1 MRLQKAIFFNRA
13 PFNKLELNFDDSNI
27 FVLSGINGKGKTTV
41 LSYIVDSF
49 YELAKQAFQ
58 NEFENIANKF
68 YRVSSFLSTL
78 DSTKPSIVY
87 LRYTDK
93 GHILDYIDL
102 RGDCSKE
109 VYNAI
114 INLDEKIPF
123 ESIRKSS
130 LVSKIWSVNNK
141 NEIQDLFSK
150 NLLTYFPAYRY
161 ETPSYLNDPYKIK
174 LKFHTNLEFS
184 GYLPNPIE
192 VISDIDAIANWIMDV
207 QLDVK
212 LYPESFT
219 PVESQ
224 LNIILNSILKNKIST
239 QTRIGIGARYNSA
252 QRIAVTDAKG
262 NAIYPNIYV
271 MSSGELALFSLFAE
285 LARQT
290 DIIYST
296 IPNITGIVLV
306 DEIEEHLHIK
316 LQKEILP
323 ELLSMFPNLQFVVT
337 SHSPFLSL
345 GLAESRLKYHIF
357 DFDNNAILCEP
368 QDNSLFK
375 EVYNILITENENYAK
390 RYNDLSSE
398 IAKSTTP
405 LIITEGKTDWKHIRA
420 AMKALRIKDLNIEFY
435 EYEDTLGDSK
445 LLSLLEDYARI
456 SQKRKI
462 IGIFDRDN
470 EQIVCK
476 IEQNNKLYY
485 ALGNNV
491 FAFCVPTANQD
502 VYGKYTSIEH
512 YYKRENLLKED
523 ENHRRLFLGEE
534 FYESGNSKDLK
545 CRTRIKGIANKVM
558 VNGIIDEKVYN
569 AKTDPEEKH
578 SIAMSK
584 KAYASK
590 IYEED
595 AYADGFDFSEFNK
608 IFELLRKIC
617 NES

>member
-58 NEFENIANKF
+58 NEIENIANKF

-224 LNIILNSILKNKIST
+224 LN
-239 QTRIGIGARYNSA
+239 
-252 QRIAVTDAKG
+252 
-262 NAIYPNIYV
+262 
-271 MSSGELALFSLFAE
+271 
-285 LARQT
+285 
-290 DIIYST
+290 
-296 IPNITGIVLV
+296 
-306 DEIEEHLHIK
+306 
-316 LQKEILP
+316 
-323 ELLSMFPNLQFVVT
+323 
-337 SHSPFLSL
+337 
-345 GLAESRLKYHIF
+345 KY
-357 DFDNNAILCEP
+357 
-368 QDNSLFK
+368 
-375 EVYNILITENENYAK
+375 
-390 RYNDLSSE
+390 
-398 IAKSTTP
+398 
-405 LIITEGKTDWKHIRA
+405 
-420 AMKALRIKDLNIEFY
+420 
-435 EYEDTLGDSK
+435 
-445 LLSLLEDYARI
+445 
-456 SQKRKI
+456 
-462 IGIFDRDN
+462 
-470 EQIVCK
+470 
-476 IEQNNKLYY
+476 
-485 ALGNNV
+485 
-491 FAFCVPTANQD
+491 
-502 VYGKYTSIEH
+502 
-512 YYKRENLLKED
+512 
-523 ENHRRLFLGEE
+523 
-534 FYESGNSKDLK
+534 
-545 CRTRIKGIANKVM
+545 
-558 VNGIIDEKVYN
+558 
-569 AKTDPEEKH
+569 
-578 SIAMSK
+578 
-584 KAYASK
+584 
-590 IYEED
+590 
-595 AYADGFDFSEFNK
+595 
-608 IFELLRKIC
+608 
-617 NES
+617 